1 MTAKKTYITVLNVYS
16 CLSVV
21 LLHGSAFWNFRKT
34 PGWIA
39 DNFVESFFYF
49 AVPVFVMLSGA
60 TLMDYRERCT
70 TKEYFKKRVR
80 KTVIPFL
87 FWSIV
92 GLFFVIWR
100 DGSGS
105 VDLHPVAILDAVINC
120 RYIGI
125 YYFFII
131 IFGIYLAI
139 PVFSAIPKEKR
150 QRTFLYCILAALA
163 VNVLLPFLA
172 SLTGGAVRHN
182 GEFTFAVCSGY
193 LLYALVGY
201 YLDAY
206 MPSRK
211 VRIPLYLLGIVG
223 VAALFLGTLFL
234 SYRDG
239 AINQLFKGYVNLP
252 CVLYAT
258 AVFLFFKA
266 FPFDKLPQWLLRV
279 LTFFGGQTFGI
290 YLIHVQLMTIFNKAL
305 HIVPQSFAERMG
317 FALLIFV
324 LSGLLTKL
332 LQKIPVLKHLIP

>member
-105 VDLHPVAILDAVINC
+105 VDLHPVAILDAIINC

-131 IFGIYLAI
+131 IFGVYLAI

-182 GEFTFAVCSGY
+182 GEFTFARVQRLSALCPCRLLSGC
-193 LLYALVGY
+193 LYA
-201 YLDAY
+201 
-206 MPSRK
+206 
-211 VRIPLYLLGIVG
+211 
-223 VAALFLGTLFL
+223 
-234 SYRDG
+234 
-239 AINQLFKGYVNLP
+239 
-252 CVLYAT
+252 
-258 AVFLFFKA
+258 
-266 FPFDKLPQWLLRV
+266 
-279 LTFFGGQTFGI
+279 
-290 YLIHVQLMTIFNKAL
+290 
-305 HIVPQSFAERMG
+305 VPQGAHPPLSSRHFGVCRSLFGNAVSF
-317 FALLIFV
+317 
-324 LSGLLTKL
+324 
-332 LQKIPVLKHLIP
+332 LQGRCDQPAVQRLCQPTLRAVRHCRFSVFQSISV

>member
-131 IFGIYLAI
+131 IFGVYLAI

-193 LLYALVGY
+193 LLYVLVGY

-211 VRIPLYLLGIVG
+211 VRIPP
-223 VAALFLGTLFL
+223 L
-234 SYRDG
+234 SSRH
-239 AINQLFKGYVNLP
+239 
-252 CVLYAT
+252 
-258 AVFLFFKA
+258 
-266 FPFDKLPQWLLRV
+266 
-279 LTFFGGQTFGI
+279 FGGCRSLFGNAVSFLQGRCDQPAVQRLCQPTLRAVRHCRFSVFQSI
-290 YLIHVQLMTIFNKAL
+290 YV
-305 HIVPQSFAERMG
+305 
-317 FALLIFV
+317 
-324 LSGLLTKL
+324 
-332 LQKIPVLKHLIP
+332 

>member
-105 VDLHPVAILDAVINC
+105 VDLHPLAILDAVINC

-125 YYFFII
+125 YYFFIV
-131 IFGIYLAI
+131 IFGVYLAI
-139 PVFSAIPKEKR
+139 PVFSAVPKEKR
-150 QRTFLYCILAALA
+150 QRIFLYCIVAALV

-182 GEFTFAVCSGY
+182 GEFTFAVCSGS
-193 LLYALVGY
+193 
-201 YLDAY
+201 
-206 MPSRK
+206 MP
-211 VRIPLYLLGIVG
+211 
-223 VAALFLGTLFL
+223 L
-234 SYRDG
+234 S
-239 AINQLFKGYVNLP
+239 ATIWMPICLP
-252 CVLYAT
+252 ARCASPSI
-258 AVFLFFKA
+258 FSA
-266 FPFDKLPQWLLRV
+266 F
-279 LTFFGGQTFGI
+279 
-290 YLIHVQLMTIFNKAL
+290 
-305 HIVPQSFAERMG
+305 
-317 FALLIFV
+317 
-324 LSGLLTKL
+324 SGLPLSFWERCFFPSETARSILFIRAMSTYPACCTPLPFFCFSKRFR
-332 LQKIPVLKHLIP
+332 LISCRSGFSKC